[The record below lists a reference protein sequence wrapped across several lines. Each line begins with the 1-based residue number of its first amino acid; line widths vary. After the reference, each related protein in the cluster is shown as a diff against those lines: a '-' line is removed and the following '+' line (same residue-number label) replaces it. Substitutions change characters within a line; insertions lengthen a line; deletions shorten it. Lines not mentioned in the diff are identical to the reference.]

1 METII
6 IHPKDK
12 AELNFFLELAQR
24 LGTNITTIDQL
35 HDKQLL
41 KAMEEN
47 LATGETDKENIMN
60 TLNNILNEDQASYN
74 DED

>member
-1 METII
+1 METLI

-12 AELNFFLELAQR
+12 AELNFFLELANR
-24 LGTNITTIDQL
+24 LGTSITTINEM

-41 KAMEEN
+41 KAMEKN
-47 LATGETDKENIMN
+47 LTSGETDKQNVLN
-60 TLNNILNEDQASYN
+60 TLNNILNEDQAPYN

>member
-12 AELNFFLELAQR
+12 AELNFFLELANR
-24 LGTNITTIDQL
+24 LGTNITTIDEL

-41 KAMEEN
+41 KAMEDN
-47 LATGETDKENIMN
+47 LTTGEIDKGNIMN
-60 TLNNILNEDQASYN
+60 TLNNILNEDQAPYN

>member
-12 AELNFFLELAQR
+12 AELNFFLELANR
-24 LGTNITTIDQL
+24 LGTTITTIDEL

-47 LATGETDKENIMN
+47 LTSGEIDKKNIIN
-60 TLNNILNEDQASYN
+60 TLNNILNEEQAPYN